1 MDLYC
6 NERKMMSMKRIC
18 AKLYMETHR
27 IRCNRKF
34 LYEPHPEG
42 YLYSGGRFP
51 TKIKAEDLPPW
62 YVHGYMYKSYGFI
75 SARGVK
81 HLLYKPDYT
90 ATNHLHKY
98 DTLFISYNDEIT
110 PVELSNGFHWYTGY
124 EHVLDGP
131 IIRQF
136 VTAAAQYSGYDV
148 TEISKQLDE
157 KQSWYHEHNK

>member
-1 MDLYC
+1 M
-6 NERKMMSMKRIC
+6 
-18 AKLYMETHR
+18 
-27 IRCNRKF
+27 
-34 LYEPHPEG
+34 
-42 YLYSGGRFP
+42 
-51 TKIKAEDLPPW
+51 
-62 YVHGYMYKSYGFI
+62 
-75 SARGVK
+75 K

-90 ATNHLHKY
+90 ATNNLHKY

-131 IIRQF
+131 IIHQF
-136 VTAAAQYSGYDV
+136 VVAAAQYSGYDV